1 MDKHLVRWAS
11 VVAVV
16 FVIAFL
22 FFYMNSSPTSASKG
36 EKWTVYGSEK
46 CSWTRKQLDTMKSK
60 GVDYTFVDCDSQKCD
75 GITGF
80 PTLKGDDG
88 TVKVGYT
95 PM

>member
-1 MDKHLVRWAS
+1 MATWVYF
-11 VVAVV
+11 VVVV
-16 FVIAFL
+16 FLLFL
-22 FFYMNSSPTSASKG
+22 LFYMKNSPTQKGTSKG
-36 EKWTVYGSEK
+36 AWTVYGSEK

-60 GVDYTFVDCDSQKCD
+60 GIDYTFVDCDSQKCD

-80 PTLKGDDG
+80 PTLKSDDG

>member
-1 MDKHLVRWAS
+1 MATWVYI
-11 VVAVV
+11 VVVV
-16 FVIAFL
+16 FLLFL
-22 FFYMNSSPTSASKG
+22 LFYMKSSPTQKG
-36 EKWTVYGSEK
+36 AWTVYGSEK
-46 CSWTRKQLDTMKSK
+46 CSWTRKQLDTMKTK
-60 GVDYTFVDCDSQKCD
+60 GIDYTFVDCDSQKCD